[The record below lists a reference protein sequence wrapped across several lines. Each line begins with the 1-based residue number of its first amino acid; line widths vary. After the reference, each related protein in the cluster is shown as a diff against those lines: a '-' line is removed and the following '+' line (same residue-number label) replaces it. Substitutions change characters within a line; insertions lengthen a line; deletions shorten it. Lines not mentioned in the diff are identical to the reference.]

1 MGLEGGSL
9 LTELLHSRMHPAA
22 RPCAP
27 VLYRRPRRAAAIEWP
42 GSAGRRRVRV
52 MVVIAR
58 REAPPVIATAV
69 GPKQSPHTLLWY
81 DTYDG
86 TVSRAG
92 TAKQTDGP
100 RRG

>member
-58 REAPPVIATAV
+58 REAPPVIPTAV
-69 GPKQSPHTLLWY
+69 GPKHSPHTRGRK
-81 DTYDG
+81 DTFRG
-86 TVSRAG
+86 PVSRSGMSNRANR
-92 TAKQTDGP
+92 P
-100 RRG
+100 